1 MTSSRL
7 IFDDKERVASWVAE
21 RVGHLSSWG
30 DFYAM
35 GAELNGD
42 LVSGIVL
49 NGMTDSNATCHIA
62 VSKPTKSLS
71 ELLDHAFVY
80 AFGQLKLRRLTAFI
94 EEANEKS
101 LKLNRHIGFVDEGV
115 MKSAGTGGQDIRIR
129 VLWPANYRRGKMH
142 G

>member
-1 MTSSRL
+1 MTASRL
-7 IFDDKERVASWVAE
+7 IFDDKERVAAWVAE
-21 RVGHLSSWG
+21 RVGHISSWG
-30 DFYAM
+30 DYYAM
-35 GAELNGD
+35 GAELNGE

-62 VSKPTKSLS
+62 VSKPTRALS

-94 EEANEKS
+94 EEANDKS

-115 MKSAGTGGQDIRIR
+115 MRSAGTGGQDIRIR
-129 VLWPANYRRGKMH
+129 VLWPQNYRRGKSH

>member
-1 MTSSRL
+1 
-7 IFDDKERVASWVAE
+7 
-21 RVGHLSSWG
+21 
-30 DFYAM
+30 M

-115 MKSAGTGGQDIRIR
+115 MKSAGTNGQDIRIR
-129 VLWPANYRRGKMH
+129 VLWPQNYRRGKKH